1 MKPELIRVLVGVALL
16 VVVLVGS
23 FAFLMP
29 KMATWGATSQEAARP
44 MAGDELQTKPLIN
57 WTNAVTINAPVE
69 QVWPWIAQMGDRRGG
84 FYSYT
89 WIERLV
95 SGVPYKNADRI
106 LPEFQDPQPGTSII
120 EGQLSIAEV
129 EAGRSLFAKNV
140 SEGMGWTWTW
150 QLDPAGENQT
160 RLVNRIRISV
170 PKEFENP
177 AVTFVMGVGAFVMEQ
192 NMMQGT
198 KIRAEGGQE
207 LSFTEPLEI
216 VLWVAALAAG
226 LAAAWLFA
234 FRGGGLPALGLGLGA
249 VVWLVVLTLVQPALG
264 LRALVDL
271 ALIGGV
277 VLAARG

>member
-1 MKPELIRVLVGVALL
+1 MKPELVRLLLGVVLLA
-16 VVVLVGS
+16 VVLVGT

-29 KMATWGATSQEAARP
+29 RMTSWGATPEETRRT

-57 WTNAVTINAPVE
+57 WTNATTINAPVE
-69 QVWPWIAQMGDRRGG
+69 QVWPWIAQLGDRRGG

-89 WIERLV
+89 WIEKLI
-95 SGVPYKNADRI
+95 SGIPYRNADRI
-106 LPEFQDPQPGTSII
+106 LPEFQDPRPGQSII
-120 EGQLSIAEV
+120 EGQLAIAEV
-129 EAGRSLFAKNV
+129 ETGHSLFAKNV
-140 SEGMGWTWTW
+140 TEGMGWTWTW
-150 QLDPAGENQT
+150 QLDPLGENQT

-170 PKEFENP
+170 PKQMETP
-177 AVTFVMGVGAFVMEQ
+177 VVTFVMGVGAFVMEQ

-198 KIRAEGGQE
+198 KIRAEGGTE

-216 VLWVAALAAG
+216 ALWVAALAAG
-226 LAAAWLFA
+226 IAAAWLFA
-234 FRGGGLPALGLGLGA
+234 FRGGGILPLGLGVGS
-249 VVWLVVLTLVQPALG
+249 VVWLVVLTMVQPALG